1 MEEVAAFYDSNG
13 INLKDTLLKNIKYL
27 DYKHVYLLNRL
38 KLVMLQL
45 LHQSTLANER
55 GMSKIKIIVPI

>member
-13 INLKDTLLKNIKYL
+13 INPKDTLLKNIKYL
-27 DYKHVYLLNRL
+27 GFKHVYLLNRL
-38 KLVMLQL
+38 KLVMLRL